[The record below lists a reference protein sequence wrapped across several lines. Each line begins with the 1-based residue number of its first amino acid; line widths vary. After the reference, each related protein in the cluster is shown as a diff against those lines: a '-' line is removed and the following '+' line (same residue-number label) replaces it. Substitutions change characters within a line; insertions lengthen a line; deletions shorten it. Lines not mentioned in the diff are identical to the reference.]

1 MAPEHR
7 IYWSFIPGGSISLLL
22 LLILHMI
29 PYPNTQSMILKYRS
43 GVYQSLHSRTFQKYR
58 RNSGKSFRPVLSG
71 IIGLCLCSLVLTFVL
86 LSEALIYY
94 NAANMIYAA
103 IGAGGLFFILFAGAL
118 FLLFWPPTSY
128 FIQLLIA
135 WGIGLVSDC
144 R

>member
-1 MAPEHR
+1 M
-7 IYWSFIPGGSISLLL
+7 
-22 LLILHMI
+22 
-29 PYPNTQSMILKYRS
+29 
-43 GVYQSLHSRTFQKYR
+43 
-58 RNSGKSFRPVLSG
+58 
-71 IIGLCLCSLVLTFVL
+71 FVL